1 MRLSKQDVD
10 KINEEINE
18 RKYVLRPKLIEEM
31 KVAREQGDLSENF
44 EYSAAKREK
53 NRNESRIRYLQRLV
67 NTAVILNENH
77 NENQV
82 GVGDTVTILYEDEG
96 VEETYNIVS
105 TFSSDSLNNLISVE
119 SPLGRAIVGKNVG
132 DRCLVMVNKQI
143 EYYVNIVKVTKA

>member
-143 EYYVNIVKVTKA
+143 EYYVNIIKVTKA